1 MVEVSIQSGS
11 QFGEHPT
18 VEVPIYSTKE
28 KMIHAWVAMIIVNI
42 IMGILFP
49 QAWWAGLICFIMN
62 IRAIVITLHY
72 VGHLYHCPK
81 CHRLVEGLEMNCR
94 YCGQPLT
101 TADNIHYRIHEHAV
115 RFAAEMQQRAEL
127 YKQQAY
133 RTYHV
138 SPQNVPKPNVVV
150 PSEKKENV
158 HYCTACGTQISANG
172 QFCPLCG
179 QKERFFLSNS
189 QL

>member
-1 MVEVSIQSGS
+1 
-11 QFGEHPT
+11 
-18 VEVPIYSTKE
+18 
-28 KMIHAWVAMIIVNI
+28 
-42 IMGILFP
+42 
-49 QAWWAGLICFIMN
+49 MN

-138 SPQNVPKPNVVV
+138 SPQNVQNRMSLCLQKRRKMCTIALHVAHKSV
-150 PSEKKENV
+150 PTDNFVLDVAKK
-158 HYCTACGTQISANG
+158 SD
-172 QFCPLCG
+172 
-179 QKERFFLSNS
+179 FF
-189 QL
+189 